1 MKKCSWRA
9 FESETREQPLCR
21 DGVLKE
27 VDVSIEVEAEV
38 FGAYSSHRH
47 NRREVAFLATSH
59 HGHRG
64 AVTRRF
70 GHTERQVSQRNR
82 LEIDSRVIIDA
93 GLRE

>member
-1 MKKCSWRA
+1 
-9 FESETREQPLCR
+9 
-21 DGVLKE
+21 
-27 VDVSIEVEAEV
+27 VEAEV

-82 LEIDSRVIIDA
+82 LEIVSNVIVDV